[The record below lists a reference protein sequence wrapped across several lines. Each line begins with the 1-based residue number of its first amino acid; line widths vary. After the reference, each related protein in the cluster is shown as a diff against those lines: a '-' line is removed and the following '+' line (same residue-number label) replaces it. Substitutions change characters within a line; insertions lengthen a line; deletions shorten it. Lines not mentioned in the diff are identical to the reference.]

1 MEIKKNPPPTI
12 PKRQPRRKRALL
24 TKVMAAVSPKKR
36 VWTAFLII
44 FIIILA
50 LGVYFFRSLF
60 IAATVNG
67 QPIWR
72 LNLIRELE
80 IQSGKETLN
89 GLISKTL
96 VLQEAKKQNVIVSKE
111 EIDQEIKNL
120 EENFSKQG
128 QDLNQILSAQGISKE
143 GLTEQIRF
151 QKIIEKI
158 LGKDINV
165 TDQEI
170 SDYIKQNE
178 NLLPKDSTAEEL
190 KSTVKRQLE
199 QQKVSEKIQ
208 SWVSSLQDSAK
219 IIYFR

>member
-1 MEIKKNPPPTI
+1 MEIEKNPPLVL

-128 QDLNQILSAQGISKE
+128 QDLNQILIAQGLSKE
-143 GLTEQIRF
+143 GLVEQIRF

-165 TDQEI
+165 TDQEV

-190 KSTVKRQLE
+190 KSGVKRQLE
-199 QQKVSEKIQ
+199 QQKLSEKIQ
-208 SWVSSLQDSAK
+208 SWISSLQDSAK